1 MQSMNSDEIDHNLR
15 LFAMRKAAAASKEF
29 SDLSSR
35 VVVSIQSNTN
45 TNCPMHGKHGTFHQ
59 QQQQQPQQ
67 QQYHTSTEQHVS
79 RKEFCKEL
87 RLMANRPGS
96 AEVTTRRSN
105 SLAIDRSFSRS
116 QSVEPSYQSNSMPRR
131 MSSTAATKNNSLF
144 RNGSFQEPPYKA
156 PPAKPAPK
164 PIIREK
170 YTGRVDFKNILR
182 RFDPKEEERSSGG
195 RYDGE
200 PRDYHRDSQ
209 FQHHMLTQNPY
220 ASPHRGATATHVS
233 ELEFNFRGSSN
244 TMSPSSRNG
253 GTDSPNSRSGSLSV
267 RSLSPRRPQNLDLD
281 LNSLRRGARQGP
293 DLLRSPDG
301 GRRAESNPH
310 SPRRVEFADQVMFTF
325 SQEDLQKQFQ
335 RNTMGPAKPI
345 LRQSRHD
352 QQEQSHQQLTLMQQ
366 FELQQQQLQQQQQ
379 QQQHLNNNNNNHYK
393 TTVIPLVIEHA
404 NLDRVATSSRRT
416 ENDPVNQRKVSNG
429 DSLVQIYVPP
439 TRKSDADSSHYN
451 SSEDETLSA
460 GSQDEENRSDD
471 FSQSQN
477 DETHETSSNRPKLG
491 LNFLRTLSVEPSSSS
506 SPVEE
511 EGKNNRKIPPPLS
524 DWNRSQSFPPPG
536 KSFVT
541 SEAGQKVEDES
552 SARGNVFGG
561 RPLSKGIPSVASS
574 VLSCNSDIE
583 GKKE

>member
-1 MQSMNSDEIDHNLR
+1 
-15 LFAMRKAAAASKEF
+15 
-29 SDLSSR
+29 
-35 VVVSIQSNTN
+35 
-45 TNCPMHGKHGTFHQ
+45 
-59 QQQQQPQQ
+59 
-67 QQYHTSTEQHVS
+67 
-79 RKEFCKEL
+79 
-87 RLMANRPGS
+87 
-96 AEVTTRRSN
+96 
-105 SLAIDRSFSRS
+105 
-116 QSVEPSYQSNSMPRR
+116 
-131 MSSTAATKNNSLF
+131 
-144 RNGSFQEPPYKA
+144 
-156 PPAKPAPK
+156 
-164 PIIREK
+164 
-170 YTGRVDFKNILR
+170 
-182 RFDPKEEERSSGG
+182 
-195 RYDGE
+195 
-200 PRDYHRDSQ
+200 
-209 FQHHMLTQNPY
+209 
-220 ASPHRGATATHVS
+220 
-233 ELEFNFRGSSN
+233 
-244 TMSPSSRNG
+244 
-253 GTDSPNSRSGSLSV
+253 
-267 RSLSPRRPQNLDLD
+267 
-281 LNSLRRGARQGP
+281 
-293 DLLRSPDG
+293 
-301 GRRAESNPH
+301 
-310 SPRRVEFADQVMFTF
+310 MFTF